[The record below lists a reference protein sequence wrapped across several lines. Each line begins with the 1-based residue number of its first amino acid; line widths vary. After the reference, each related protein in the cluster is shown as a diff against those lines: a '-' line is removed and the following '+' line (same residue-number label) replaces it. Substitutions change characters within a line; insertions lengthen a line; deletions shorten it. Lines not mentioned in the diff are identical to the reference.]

1 MTINLNSVGMK
12 KNQQY
17 ETIISTKNEKN
28 EKNAAPMGVKCSDHQ
43 EISCKIFKGSTT
55 LNNITEEKE
64 FIVNITENPI
74 LFTLS
79 TIGNLPK
86 EFFEENSIAV
96 KDVDAYLK
104 CKLIGDIRIV
114 AIKSN
119 SIQKTEAGIFKAEVN
134 KIVLNKASVKAPNRG
149 FYSLIESLTNYSR
162 MDIVD
167 EEKQIY
173 FLDRLNESIRI
184 INKIGSSAEKEAIEI
199 LKKAHE
205 DKGYE
210 LDKMKQ

>member
-12 KNQQY
+12 KDQQY

-28 EKNAAPMGVKCSDHQ
+28 EKNAAPIGVKCSDHQ
-43 EISCKIFKGSTT
+43 EISCKIFKGTTT
-55 LNNITEEKE
+55 LNNITKEKE
-64 FIVNITENPI
+64 FIVNINENPI

-86 EFFEENSIAV
+86 EFFEENSIAI

-104 CKLIGDIRIV
+104 CKVVGDIKIV
-114 AIKSN
+114 EVKSN
-119 SIQKTEAGIFKAEVN
+119 SIQKIEAGIFKAEVN
-134 KIVLNKASVKAPNRG
+134 KIVLNKSSVKAPNRG
-149 FYSLIESLTNYSR
+149 FYSLIESLVNYTR
-162 MDIVD
+162 IDIVD
-167 EEKQIY
+167 EEKQSD
-173 FLDRLNESIRI
+173 FLDRLNESVRI
-184 INKIGSSAEKEAIEI
+184 INKVGSTTQKEAIKI

-210 LDKMKQ
+210 LDK